1 MRTNLTLLAQSYQAI
16 IKSKGDIWS
25 DEWNWKAVE
34 EETKLL
40 VIII

>member
-25 DEWNWKAVE
+25 DDWKAVE